1 MTLPLFGPPNVDR
14 LIAKKDVSGLI
25 DALEYPVPWRV
36 RRDAAMALGAMG
48 GADAVEALIA
58 ALGDDHA
65 SVRLAA
71 TEALGRIGDRGAVEH
86 LIGVIGSG
94 SRAVEIR
101 KAAADSL
108 GQIGDPR
115 AVDSLLACLKDAS
128 WSVRRAAAEA
138 LGWIGDPRAVE
149 PGRVPTLG
157 VTAAVRP

>member
-1 MTLPLFGPPNVDR
+1 M
-14 LIAKKDVSGLI
+14 
-25 DALEYPVPWRV
+25 
-36 RRDAAMALGAMG
+36 
-48 GADAVEALIA
+48 A
-58 ALGDDHA
+58 ALGDEHA

-86 LIGVIGSG
+86 LVGVLGSG

-108 GQIGDPR
+108 GQIGDSR
-115 AVDSLLACLKDAS
+115 AVDSLLVCLKDAS

>member
-1 MTLPLFGPPNVDR
+1 LPLFGPPNVDR

-86 LIGVIGSG
+86 LIGVLGSG

-108 GQIGDPR
+108 GQIGDSR
-115 AVDSLLACLKDAS
+115 AVDSLLVCLKDAS